1 VSLIFDEIITGFC
14 VALEGAQRIYG
25 VTPDLTCFGNIV
37 GGGMPVG
44 AYGGLEDIKNV
55 VSPLGPIYQAG
66 TLSDNPVA

>member
-1 VSLIFDEIITGFC
+1 
-14 VALEGAQRIYG
+14 
-25 VTPDLTCFGNIV
+25 
-37 GGGMPVG
+37 MPVG